1 MSYKALYRKYR
12 PQLFEDIVGQDHIT
26 TTLKNIIEG
35 NKIGHAY
42 LFAGPRGT
50 GKTSV
55 ANVFAREVNRTASGD
70 LPVNELDIIE
80 IDAAS
85 NNGVAEV
92 RTIIENSKYAP
103 SSAKYKV
110 YIIDE
115 VHMLTKGAFNA
126 LLKTLEE
133 PPAHVIFILA
143 TTEPHKIPITILSRT
158 QRFNFRRIDE
168 SIIKQQLKD
177 VLTKEDISFENDAIR
192 FIAKLAQGGMRD
204 ALSIAD
210 QSAAFGNGTITFLG
224 ISQVFGIISV
234 TSQIQILNL
243 SFQGDAKK
251 MLIQISSFLDNGAD
265 IERLTTS
272 LIDVIKDFIFY
283 KKTADISLIT
293 TLTKED
299 LEHVEFTVGYAYEAL
314 EVLIKLLSDLRF
326 SQVPKQSFEL
336 ALLKLTKAND
346 VVEPVV
352 SQTQVEE
359 SDEEEDINV
368 ETNIF
373 ATDELNVKAPKLTQN
388 IVDTDE
394 LSLTSEMLVS
404 QLEEEN
410 EIQELDEDILS
421 TQEIPIGEIQQVEE
435 STDEI
440 DLMSM
445 FSTGN
450 TGELELSGVK
460 EDEQPLPDLNE
471 ILNLLLQAN
480 KDMILQN
487 KDMLGGASRYAIDA
501 QTSSFVALL
510 EKTKVVSSGEGF
522 ILLASE
528 DAHVISQ
535 VNKLRKT
542 QAFID
547 FISKVFKEAK
557 LVFAITKEQFDNVKQ
572 MWADLSSKG
581 ELPEAKPIEKVELSQ
596 EIETPEEIFGKEIFG
611 DLFSK

>member
-168 SIIKQQLKD
+168 SVIKQQLKD

-224 ISQVFGIISV
+224 ISQVFGIIAI

-265 IERLTTS
+265 IERLTMS

-293 TLTKED
+293 TLTNED
-299 LEHVEFTVGYAYEAL
+299 LDHIEFTVGYAYEAL

-336 ALLKLTKAND
+336 ALLKLTKSKD
-346 VVEPVV
+346 IVETVAH
-352 SQTQVEE
+352 QVKEE
-359 SDEEEDINV
+359 IEEDINV

-373 ATDELNVKAPKLTQN
+373 ATDELSVKAPKLSKN

-394 LSLTSEMLVS
+394 LSLTSEMLIS

-421 TQEIPIGEIQQVEE
+421 TQEIPIGEIKEVEE

-450 TGELELSGVK
+450 TGELELSGIK

-487 KDMLGGASRYAIDA
+487 KDMLGGISRYAIDA

-528 DAHVISQ
+528 DGHVISQ

-557 LVFAITKEQFDNVKQ
+557 LVFAITKEQFDNVKS

-581 ELPEAKPIEKVELSQ
+581 ELPDAKPIEKVELSQ